1 VDVPATRQGGT
12 DETMMT
18 IEHELLPP
26 EQVDDHRNG
35 WTAIAAQLGD
45 ALAAQ

>member
-1 VDVPATRQGGT
+1 VILDPRGT

-26 EQVDDHRNG
+26 EQVDDHGNG

-45 ALAAQ
+45 ALAAR

>member
-1 VDVPATRQGGT
+1 MT
-12 DETMMT
+12 T

-26 EQVDDHRNG
+26 ERVDDHANG

-45 ALAAQ
+45 ALAAR